1 MEPEIRLSVVTSLY
15 RSARHLDE
23 FYRRTVA
30 AASAL
35 TDAFEIIL
43 VNDGS
48 PDDSLARALRLR
60 EGDGRVRIIDLS
72 RNFGHYKA
80 LMTGLA
86 HARGQVVF
94 LIDSDLEEEP
104 EWLLPFHDAFLRAG
118 VDVVYG
124 VQRTRKGGWL
134 ERATG
139 AMFYRV
145 LNPLLTHPIPPNVV
159 TARLMSRRYVQ
170 ALVQHRDREICLAGL
185 WVSTGF
191 EQLPFD
197 VDKGTRGETSYSV
210 RRRISALVSAVTS
223 FSNRP
228 LIYVFYVGTIVMVGS
243 LVAAA
248 ALIVQTFNH
257 GIGVPGYPSL
267 MVSIWFLG
275 GLMIFSIGIV
285 GVYVAKVFT
294 EVKDR
299 PYTIVRAEYGG
310 APTHDQ
316 PANPRAGS
324 TVLRG

>member
-1 MEPEIRLSVVTSLY
+1 MKSDVRLSIVTSLY
-15 RSARHLDE
+15 RTSKYLDE

-35 TDAFEIIL
+35 TDAFEVIL

-48 PDDSLARALRLR
+48 PDDSMARALRLH
-60 EGDGRVRIIDLS
+60 EQDSRVRIIDLS
-72 RNFGHYKA
+72 RNFGHHKA

-86 HARGQVVF
+86 HARGHLVF
-94 LIDSDLEEEP
+94 LIDSDLEEAP
-104 EWLLPFHDAFLRAG
+104 EWLLPFHDALLRSD

-134 ERATG
+134 ERTTG
-139 AMFYRV
+139 AIFFRV
-145 LNPLLTHPIPPNVV
+145 ISPLLTHRIPANVV

-170 ALVQHRDREICLAGL
+170 ALVQHRDRELCLSGV
-185 WVSTGF
+185 WVATGF
-191 EQLPFD
+191 EQQALG
-197 VDKGTRGETSYSV
+197 VDKGTRGETSYSM
-210 RRRISALVSAVTS
+210 RRRISEFVSAVTS

-228 LIYVFYVGTIVMVGS
+228 LIFVFYLGTVVMIGS
-243 LVAAA
+243 LVAAVG
-248 ALIVQTFNH
+248 LIIQTLNH
-257 GIGVPGYPSL
+257 GIGVPGYASL

-299 PYTIVRAEYGG
+299 PYTVIRAEYGG
-310 APTHDQ
+310 AESHDNPT
-316 PANPRAGS
+316 NPRTGS